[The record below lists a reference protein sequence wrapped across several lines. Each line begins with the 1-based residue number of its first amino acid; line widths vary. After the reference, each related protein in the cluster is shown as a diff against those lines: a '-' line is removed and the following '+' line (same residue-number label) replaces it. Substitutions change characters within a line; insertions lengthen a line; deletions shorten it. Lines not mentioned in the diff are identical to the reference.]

1 MTDDLTSVA
10 RFLFEAGTLKQTK
23 RTGWWMAGVR
33 DPESVAEHSWRTAL
47 IASVIAKLEGADP
60 AQAAF
65 LAVWHDSQET
75 RTGDVNHLGKKYA
88 SGADPAAVTAD
99 QVAGMPTILASAIQD
114 LVAEYEGKQTPEAVC
129 ARDADKLEC
138 MIQGVE
144 YKAQGYANAQRWIDN
159 SRGRLTTKSGNAL
172 AEAILAS
179 DSLDWLRAAL
189 GEKPL
194 DGGRKEQDGDRG

>member
-1 MTDDLTSVA
+1 MTDDLSAVA
-10 RFLFEAGTLKQTK
+10 RFLYEAGTLKQTK

-47 IASVIAKLEGADP
+47 LASIIAKLEGADP

-88 SGADPAAVTAD
+88 ASADPVAVTAD
-99 QVAGMPTILASAIQD
+99 QVSGMPERLAAAVRD
-114 LVAEYEGKQTPEAVC
+114 LVAEYEAKESPEAIC

-138 MIQGVE
+138 MIQGIE
-144 YKAQGYANAQRWIDN
+144 YKAQGYENAQRWIDN
-159 SRGRLTTKSGNAL
+159 SRGRLTTKSAGEL
-172 AEAILAS
+172 ADAVLETG
-179 DSLDWLRAAL
+179 SLDWLRTAL
-189 GEKPL
+189 GETPK
-194 DGGRKEQDGDRG
+194 

>member
-1 MTDDLTSVA
+1 MAEDLSTVA

-47 IASVIAKLEGADP
+47 LATIIAKLEGADP
-60 AQAAF
+60 ARAAF

-88 SGADPAAVTAD
+88 PQADPRAVTED
-99 QVAGMPTILASAIQD
+99 QVAGMPEVLASAVRE
-114 LVAEYEGKQTPEAVC
+114 LVAEYEAKESPEAVC

-144 YKAQGYANAQRWIDN
+144 YKAQGYENAQRWIDN
-159 SRGRLTTKSGNAL
+159 SRSRLTTRSANEL
-172 AEAILAS
+172 ADAVLATG
-179 DSLDWLRAAL
+179 SLDWLRAAL
-189 GEKPL
+189 GEK
-194 DGGRKEQDGDRG
+194 QS